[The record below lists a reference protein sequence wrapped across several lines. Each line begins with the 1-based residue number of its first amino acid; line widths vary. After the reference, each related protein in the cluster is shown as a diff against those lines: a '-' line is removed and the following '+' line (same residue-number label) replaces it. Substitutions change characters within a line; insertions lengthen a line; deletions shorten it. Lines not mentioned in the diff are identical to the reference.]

1 MHALPKLRA
10 SFLALAILAT
20 PQLAEARKL
29 DLNLQQLMPAVAP
42 GETLEV
48 VVSFHGSGPATPSQI
63 ARLASLG
70 LKGVSMRALPIV
82 GVRATPAQVNKLLA
96 MPDVRSVWH
105 NAPLDFEN
113 REATALTG
121 VDKLRTDE
129 ALRLRGVPVSGRGI
143 GVLVNDSGVDGLH
156 PDLAYPQHVKQNVL
170 AQTNLHAVDALLP
183 VTYTEGV
190 HNTDIGGGHGT
201 HVAGTVGGNGAA
213 SGGAHEGVAPGAGI
227 IGYGSGAALF
237 ILDTIGGFD
246 YALTHQSQYNIRVVS
261 NSFGNTG
268 DVGTEFD
275 PDDPTNIATKALSD
289 RGVVV
294 VFSAG
299 NSGSGEGTITGNFKK
314 APWVVTV
321 AAGDKQGRLAS
332 FSSRGEA
339 GRGGTVTIDG
349 KSYVWADRP
358 TVTAPGVDIVSARA
372 SLGSLDK
379 LEAQTDLETL
389 GPSLAARY
397 THMSGT
403 SMAAPHIAGVVA
415 LMLEANPSM
424 GWREVKQILQD
435 TASNIPGRAAWEA
448 GAGYVNAYAAVQK
461 ALAGG
466 AFGRTVNAAR
476 NFNANAIAAPASEA
490 TYVLDYT
497 PLVPSEVQSFEVG
510 SDVAVVAARANVGT
524 NAAAIWLTDPNGQT
538 YKSSVGLPA
547 LGANVAATAP
557 GVPGTWTV
565 TLKGTQATGT
575 GTNGAGLPATIDVKV
590 KQVRISGFSGLGDIA
605 GHAGRQFIEY
615 GVANRL
621 VDGYSDGY
629 FRPDQPLTRGEL
641 ATYLTMGAGLRQQ
654 LPLNGASSLSDIAI
668 GSALSPFA
676 EAATARGGSL
686 RDLGHLSAGV
696 MGTSNGAF
704 RPGDNVTRISLAYS
718 LVQSLGLQSQAAAL
732 ATGSSSQTADGSF
745 GVSVDGMQT
754 HDIPVT
760 VDAGTSRLQGSL
772 VWDGG
777 VPAQD
782 LDLFLHAPDGSQVA
796 SAATTDNPEII
807 SYAVPGPGTY
817 TWRIKAYATAASN
830 YSLTSTQSGAAG
842 GSALTVQMADGSRLP
857 IEDAASIPASL
868 RGYVQLAL
876 DLGLINARFTL
887 TQGEYDAKPAMKAYF
902 DPAQV
907 VTRAAFAAAASRL
920 HGVYGQ

>member
-1 MHALPKLRA
+1 MHAPRVFRA

-20 PQLAEARKL
+20 PMLAEARKL

-48 VVSFHGSGPATPSQI
+48 IVSFHGTGPATTLQ
-63 ARLASLG
+63 LAKLSGLG
-70 LKGVSMRALPIV
+70 LKGVSMRGLPIV
-82 GVRATPAQVNKLLA
+82 GVRATPAQINKLLA
-96 MPDVRSVWH
+96 MPEVRSVWH
-105 NAPLDFEN
+105 NAPLDYEN

-121 VDKLRTDE
+121 VDKLRNDE
-129 ALRLRGVPVSGRGI
+129 AIRVRGVPVSGRGI

-170 AQTNLHAVDALLP
+170 AQTNLHSVDALLP

-201 HVAGTVGGNGAA
+201 HCAGIIGGNGAA
-213 SGGAHEGVAPGAGI
+213 SGGDQEGVAPGAGI

-237 ILDTIGGFD
+237 ILDTVGGFD
-246 YALTHQSQYNIRVVS
+246 YALTHQAQYNIRVVS
-261 NSFGNTG
+261 NSFGNTS
-268 DVGTEFD
+268 DVGTDFD

-339 GRGGTVTIDG
+339 GRGGTVSIDG
-349 KSYVWADRP
+349 KSFTWADRP

-372 SLGSLDK
+372 SLGSIDK
-379 LEAQTDLETL
+379 LEAQFDLETL

-415 LMLEANPSM
+415 LMLEANPNM
-424 GWREVKQILQD
+424 TWREVKQVLQE

-448 GAGYVNAYAAVQK
+448 GAGYVNAHAAVQK
-461 ALAGG
+461 SLAGG
-466 AFGRTVNAAR
+466 AFGKTVNANR
-476 NFNANAIAAPASEA
+476 TFNANAIAAPSSES
-490 TYVLDYT
+490 TYALDYT
-497 PLVPSEVQSFEVG
+497 PLLPSETVSFEVG
-510 SDVAVVAARANVGT
+510 GDVAVVAARANVGT
-524 NAAAIWLTDPNGQT
+524 NAAAIWLTDPNGNT
-538 YKSSVGLPA
+538 YKSSVGLPV

-557 GVPGTWTV
+557 GVAGTWTV

-575 GTNGAGLPATIDVKV
+575 GTNGGGLPATIDVKV
-590 KQVRISGFSGLGDIA
+590 KQFRIGGFSGLNDIA

-621 VDGYSDGY
+621 IDGYTDGN
-629 FRPDQPLTRGEL
+629 FRPDQLLTRGEM
-641 ATYLTMGAGLRQQ
+641 ATYLTMGGGLRQQ
-654 LPLNGASSLSDIAI
+654 LPIGGTSSFSDLAA

-676 EAATARGGSL
+676 EAAAARGGSQ
-686 RDLGHLSAGV
+686 RDLSHFTAGV
-696 MGTSNGAF
+696 MGTTNGAF
-704 RPGDNVTRISLAYS
+704 RAGDAVSRVSLAYS
-718 LVQSLGLQSQAAAL
+718 LVQGLGLQAQAVGL
-732 ATGSSSQTADGSF
+732 ATGSTSQTADGSF
-745 GVSVDGMQT
+745 GVSVDGLET

-760 VDAGTSRLQGSL
+760 VAAGSNRLQGSL
-772 VWDGG
+772 VWDSG

-782 LDLFLHAPDGSQVA
+782 LDLFLLDPNGNQIG

-807 SYAVPGPGTY
+807 DTAVTTAGTY
-817 TWRIKAYATAASN
+817 TWRIKAYATAASS
-830 YSLTSTQSGAAG
+830 YTLTSTQSGAAG
-842 GSALTVQMADGSRLP
+842 GASLTVATADGTRLP
-857 IEDAASIPASL
+857 IQDAASIPAAL

-876 DLGLINARFTL
+876 DLGLLNARFTL
-887 TQGEYDAKPAMKAYF
+887 TQGEYDATPVMRAYF
-902 DPAQV
+902 DPGQS
-907 VTRAAFAAAASRL
+907 VTRAAYAAAASRL